1 MGSLNGTYRNECV
14 WKTSLYATDIES
26 DLHLIFLTVQWC
38 STACLNTWISPWFV
52 CSQTEIRLPALI
64 FRFKCSWL
72 LQSVPGEC
80 SYAICS
86 SVAMLKM
93 EGVQQAR
100 VCSVSTLLCAL
111 GKPVGPASPMKGFTK
126 GIIAGMSQFQAP
138 SIVWEL
144 LMSSELGTLGD
155 NTLGTEQGHIPTRG
169 FTVAQVTW
177 EQHCL
182 MGTRGHMPQ
191 VYHSH

>member
-1 MGSLNGTYRNECV
+1 MFHGMSEYLNIPLVC
-14 WKTSLYATDIES
+14 L
-26 DLHLIFLTVQWC
+26 LT
-38 STACLNTWISPWFV
+38 
-52 CSQTEIRLPALI
+52 QTEIRLPALI

-93 EGVQQAR
+93 EGVQKGR